1 MGNYKFDFNRGMRE
15 KEEAKLSV
23 LEHLLER
30 DRLELYETA
39 EARLQD
45 EHDFG
50 TFIQK
55 KDAEIARLQEIR
67 EREAHE
73 KGTFSQQKTAEIARL
88 QEEREQHVTE
98 HGTYQ
103 EQEAVAYN
111 KRMAAVHERNT
122 AVQEL
127 RTSTDVNTLKTQN
140 AQAAAKE
147 NLIANLVKYTDQ
159 FRSHQGARR
168 LKNVQFEDFIVDSM
182 GDPQHSNLFYYID
195 PVTNIRT
202 MIPDGVNTMMDFI
215 IKTKAGLTSIDDID
229 NLIEDRDEYERN
241 RFLSENAPIPHGFQT
256 DPNQNPYASTN
267 TNNYFAPLPGA
278 ANINPSATNTQGAG
292 ASTDPQ
298 VISNNLMSEG
308 RTRGLIR
315 IKRIGQDKQQGSG
328 KLKKG
333 KIYFFDPETQHI
345 SSYDADRT
353 EFGEMAWD
361 DGRSWEFVDVVT
373 EYDEYSKENFDQYF
387 DQYQNNGKY
396 HKSKLR
402 NNLPPYMD
410 NPYPLD
416 SIRAARRS
424 S

>member
-30 DRLELYETA
+30 DRLKLYETA
-39 EARLQD
+39 EARLRD
-45 EHDFG
+45 EHEEG
-50 TFIQK
+50 TFAQQ
-55 KDAEIARLQEIR
+55 KDADIANRQEIR
-67 EREAHE
+67 NQKAHDE
-73 KGTFSQQKTAEIARL
+73 GTFADQASAEGLKEDAK
-88 QEEREQHVTE
+88 
-98 HGTYQ
+98 YK
-103 EQEAVAYN
+103 
-111 KRMAAVHERNT
+111 KRVVSDM
-122 AVQEL
+122 EL
-127 RTSTDVNTLKTQN
+127 RTLTDVNTLKTQN

-168 LKNVQFEDFIVDSM
+168 LKNIQYEDFIVDSM
-182 GDPQHSNLFYYID
+182 GDPQHSNLFYYTD

-202 MIPDGVNTMMDFI
+202 MIPGGVNTMMDFI

-241 RFLSENAPIPHGFQT
+241 RFLSENAPIPPGFQT

-292 ASTDPQ
+292 VSTDPQ
-298 VISNNLMSEG
+298 TISNNLMSEG
-308 RTRGLIR
+308 TTRGLIR

-333 KIYFFDPETQHI
+333 KIYFFDPQTQHI

-353 EFGEMAWD
+353 EFGEIAWD

-373 EYDEYSKENFDQYF
+373 EYDENTKVNFDQYF
-387 DQYQNNGKY
+387 DIYINNGKY

-402 NNLPPYMD
+402 NNLPPYMN
-410 NPYPLD
+410 NPYPLE